1 MRRRS
6 SATTPAP
13 ADLRPHRRRR
23 TRRRDPL
30 HRAPSAALASW
41 TAAPASAAAPGAPP
55 PWGSSP
61 AATKGRPTAGG
72 RPPAGASGGDAEEKE
87 ERRERRLDLRLLVVK
102 NGAGHPAGLSTGSG
116 GASCWRR
123 RRHQGEERL
132 GFPTLPAPR
141 SPFYTGSARWAG
153 WAGPPKGRRQPTN
166 RNRPAPAQRPH
177 QTALQASTGCLC
189 RPPRPLLPPPI
200 CKLDPQLYHIYIF
213 RHICSAY
220 LSFSPCIVL

>member
-1 MRRRS
+1 MAVRDSPEPPPAFTRASPSGPWWPTPVRRRS

-132 GFPTLPAPR
+132 GFPTLPAPVPPFIR
-141 SPFYTGSARWAG
+141 APPVGLAGLGRLKAAASPPTATGRRR
-153 WAGPPKGRRQPTN
+153 PKGRT
-166 RNRPAPAQRPH
+166 RPR
-177 QTALQASTGCLC
+177 C
-189 RPPRPLLPPPI
+189 RPQRAASAGHPGLFYLLR
-200 CKLDPQLYHIYIF
+200 F
-213 RHICSAY
+213 AN
-220 LSFSPCIVL
+220 

>member
-1 MRRRS
+1 MAVRDSPEPPPAFTRASPSGPWWPTPVRRRS

-61 AATKGRPTAGG
+61 AATKGRPTAG
-72 RPPAGASGGDAEEKE
+72 ASGGDAEEKE

-132 GFPTLPAPR
+132 GFPTLPAPVPPFIR
-141 SPFYTGSARWAG
+141 APPVGLAGLGRLKAAASPPTATGRRR
-153 WAGPPKGRRQPTN
+153 PKGRT
-166 RNRPAPAQRPH
+166 RPR
-177 QTALQASTGCLC
+177 C
-189 RPPRPLLPPPI
+189 RPQRAASAGHPGLFYLLR
-200 CKLDPQLYHIYIF
+200 F
-213 RHICSAY
+213 AN
-220 LSFSPCIVL
+220 